1 MGATRARQA
10 SLAAGALVVLGA
22 AAIALIQALLSDY
35 LVTLASIVLVYVMLS
50 VSLQV
55 TNGLTGLFSLGHPA
69 FMTIGAYVAAILTYP
84 TQRKG
89 FMMPDLPAWLAG
101 QQWDLLPAL
110 LAGAV
115 AATLAAGI
123 VGACVLRLKGH
134 YLAVATLGLI
144 IIVRVVI
151 NNQDGYTRGGLGLS
165 GVARLTDLWW
175 VYAWTVLAVYV
186 AWRIK
191 HASLGRAMLAIRE
204 NEMAARCMGID
215 VFRTRLLAFAL
226 GAFFAGIAGGL
237 MVHLVSVITPGS
249 YGIPLAFNLV
259 VMVVIGG
266 TGSITGAIVAAVAI
280 SLLAEALKPLE
291 ETLELYGLSQV
302 LIALGLILVL
312 RLRPQGLFGSADPA
326 VLLRLRSAPQAASSS

>member
-1 MGATRARQA
+1 VRAPVRHDW
-10 SLAAGALVVLGA
+10 LAGAALVAVGA
-22 AAIALIQALLSDY
+22 VAVAGVQALLSYY
-35 LVTLASIVLVYVMLS
+35 LVTVVSIVLISVMLT

-84 TQRKG
+84 AQRKG
-89 FMMPDLPAWLAG
+89 FMMPDLPAWLAT
-101 QQWDLLPAL
+101 QQWDLLPAML
-110 LAGAV
+110 VGAG
-115 AATLAAGI
+115 AATLSALI
-123 VGACVLRLKGH
+123 VGFCVLRLKGH

-151 NNQDGYTRGGLGLS
+151 NNLDGYTRGGLGLS

-175 VYAWTVLAVYV
+175 VYGWTVLAVYV
-186 AWRIK
+186 AWRLK

-215 VFRTRLLAFAL
+215 VFRTRLLAFVL

-249 YGIPLAFNLV
+249 YGIALAFNLV

-266 TGSITGAIVAAVAI
+266 TGSITGGILAAVAI
-280 SLLAEALKPLE
+280 SLLGEALKPFE
-291 ETLELYGLSQV
+291 ETVELYGLSQV
-302 LIALGLILVL
+302 LIALGLIVML
-312 RLRPQGLFGSADPA
+312 RLRPQGLFGSAEPA
-326 VLLRLRSAPQAASSS
+326 FLLGGVRRAPQAAT

>member
-1 MGATRARQA
+1 VTIRRGW
-10 SLAAGALVVLGA
+10 LAGGALVALGA
-22 AAIALIQALLSDY
+22 VAVAMIEALLSDY
-35 LVTLASIVLVYVMLS
+35 LVTLACIALIYVMLT

-89 FMMPDLPAWLAG
+89 FMMPELPAWLAS
-101 QQWDLLPAL
+101 QQWDLLPAML
-110 LAGAV
+110 VGAV
-115 AATLAAGI
+115 AATLSAAI

-204 NEMAARCMGID
+204 NEMAARSMGID
-215 VFRTRLLAFAL
+215 VFGTRLLAFVL
-226 GAFFAGIAGGL
+226 GAFFAGLAGGL

-266 TGSITGAIVAAVAI
+266 TGSIAGGIVAAVAI
-280 SLLAEALKPLE
+280 SLLGEALKPFE

-302 LIALGLILVL
+302 LIALGLILML
-312 RLRPQGLFGSADPA
+312 RLRPQGLFGSGEPA
-326 VLLRLRSAPQAASSS
+326 LLAGAARRAPQAAV

>member
-1 MGATRARQA
+1 VSAPARAWLSGAGLIILGAVA
-10 SLAAGALVVLGA
+10 VALVQG
-22 AAIALIQALLSDY
+22 LLSDY
-35 LVTLASIVLVYVMLS
+35 LVTLACIALIYVMLA

-84 TQRKG
+84 TRRKG
-89 FMMPDLPAWLAG
+89 FMMPELPGWLAM
-101 QQWDLLPAL
+101 QQWDLLPAML
-110 LAGAV
+110 LGAL
-115 AATLAAGI
+115 AATLLALI
-123 VGACVLRLKGH
+123 VGASVLRLKGH

-175 VYAWTVLAVYV
+175 VYVWTVLAVYV

-215 VFRTRLLAFAL
+215 AFRTRLLAFAI
-226 GAFFAGIAGGL
+226 GAFFAGIAGAL

-259 VMVVIGG
+259 VIVVIGG
-266 TGSITGAIVAAVAI
+266 TGSIAGAIVAAIAI
-280 SLLAEALKPLE
+280 SLLGEALKPLE

-302 LIALGLILVL
+302 LIALGLIAIL
-312 RLRPQGLFGSADPA
+312 RLRPQGLFGSAEPA
-326 VLLRLRSAPQAASSS
+326 LSLWRTPEASSSS

>member
-1 MGATRARQA
+1 VRAPAGQDWR
-10 SLAAGALVVLGA
+10 AGAALLVHGA

-35 LVTLASIVLVYVMLS
+35 LVTLASIVLIYVMLA

-84 TQRKG
+84 AQRKG
-89 FMMPDLPAWLAG
+89 FMMPELPAWLAT
-101 QQWDLLPAL
+101 QQWELLPAML
-110 LAGAV
+110 VGAAV
-115 AATLAAGI
+115 ATLSAAL
-123 VGACVLRLKGH
+123 VGASVLRLKGH

-144 IIVRVVI
+144 VIVRVVI
-151 NNQDGYTRGGLGLS
+151 NNLDGYTRGGLGLS

-175 VYAWTVLAVYV
+175 VYAWTVASVYV

-215 VFRTRLLAFAL
+215 AFRTRLLAFVL
-226 GAFFAGIAGGL
+226 GAFFAGIAGAL

-266 TGSITGAIVAAVAI
+266 TGSIAGAIIAAVAI
-280 SLLAEALKPLE
+280 SLLGEALKPFE
-291 ETLELYGLSQV
+291 ERLELYGLSQV

-312 RLRPQGLFGSADPA
+312 RLRPQGLFGSGEPA
-326 VLLRLRSAPQAASSS
+326 LLLRLRTTPQAARSS

>member
-1 MGATRARQA
+1 VRMPAGQQW
-10 SLAAGALVVLGA
+10 LAGSALVALGA
-22 AAIALIQALLSDY
+22 VAVALVQALLSDY
-35 LVTLASIVLVYVMLS
+35 LVTLACIALIYVTLT
-50 VSLQV
+50 VSLQI

-89 FMMPDLPAWLAG
+89 FMMPDLPAWLAT
-101 QQWDLLPAL
+101 QQWDLLPAML
-110 LAGAV
+110 VGAV
-115 AATLAAGI
+115 AATLSAMI
-123 VGACVLRLKGH
+123 VGVCVLRLKGH

-144 IIVRVVI
+144 VIVRVVI
-151 NNQDGYTRGGLGLS
+151 NNLDGYTRGGLGLS

-175 VYAWTVLAVYV
+175 VYTWTVLAVYV

-204 NEMAARCMGID
+204 NEIAARCMGID
-215 VFRTRLLAFAL
+215 VFRTRLLAFVL
-226 GAFFAGIAGGL
+226 GAFFAGIAGAL

-266 TGSITGAIVAAVAI
+266 TGSIVGGIIAAVAI
-280 SLLAEALKPLE
+280 SLLGEALKPFE
-291 ETLELYGLSQV
+291 ERLELYGLSQV
-302 LIALGLILVL
+302 LIALGLILML
-312 RLRPQGLFGSADPA
+312 RLRPQGLFGSGEPA
-326 VLLRLRSAPQAASSS
+326 LLASAERRAPQAAA

>member
-1 MGATRARQA
+1 MIGATRARQA
-10 SLAAGALVVLGA
+10 ALAAGALVLLGA

-115 AATLAAGI
+115 AATLAAGF

-191 HASLGRAMLAIRE
+191 HASLGRAMLALRE

-215 VFRTRLLAFAL
+215 VFRMRLLAFVI

-266 TGSITGAIVAAVAI
+266 TGSITGAITAAIAI
-280 SLLAEALKPLE
+280 SLLGEALKPLE

-302 LIALGLILVL
+302 LIALGLIVVL
-312 RLRPQGLFGSADPA
+312 RLRPQGLFGSSEPG
-326 VLLRLRSAPQAASSS
+326 LLRAAPQAAT

>member
-1 MGATRARQA
+1 MTGATRAPQA
-10 SLAAGALVVLGA
+10 ALAGGALVLLGA

-35 LVTLASIVLVYVMLS
+35 LATLASIVLVYVMLA

-89 FMMPDLPAWLAG
+89 FMMPDLPTWLAG

-115 AATLAAGI
+115 VATLAAGI

-175 VYAWTVLAVYV
+175 VYAWTVLAIYV

-215 VFRTRLLAFAL
+215 VFRTRLLAFVI

-266 TGSITGAIVAAVAI
+266 TGSIAGATLAAIAI
-280 SLLAEALKPLE
+280 SLLGEALKPLE

-302 LIALGLILVL
+302 LIALGLIVVL
-312 RLRPQGLFGSADPA
+312 RLRPQGLFGSSEPG
-326 VLLRLRSAPQAASSS
+326 LLRAAPRPAT

>member
-1 MGATRARQA
+1 VTAPTAARQ
-10 SLAAGALVVLGA
+10 SWLAGEALVVLGA
-22 AAIALIQALLSDY
+22 AVVALVQALLSSY
-35 LVTLASIVLVYVMLS
+35 LVTLASIALIYVMLA

-84 TQRKG
+84 AQRKG
-89 FMMPDLPAWLAG
+89 FMMPELPAWLAT
-101 QQWDLLPAL
+101 QQWDLLPAM
-110 LAGAV
+110 LAGAL
-115 AATLAAGI
+115 AATLSAVI
-123 VGACVLRLKGH
+123 IGASVLRLKGH

-151 NNQDGYTRGGLGLS
+151 NNLDGYTRGGLGLS
-165 GVARLTDLWW
+165 GVARVTDLWW
-175 VYAWTVLAVYV
+175 VYAWTVLAIYV

-191 HASLGRAMLAIRE
+191 QASLGRAMLAIRE

-215 VFRTRLLAFAL
+215 VFRTRLLAFVI
-226 GAFFAGIAGGL
+226 GAFFAGIAGAL

-259 VMVVIGG
+259 VIVVIGG

-280 SLLAEALKPLE
+280 SLLGEALKPVE
-291 ETLELYGLSQV
+291 EALELYGLSQV
-302 LIALGLILVL
+302 LIALGLIVIL
-312 RLRPQGLFGSADPA
+312 RLRPQGLFGSAEPA
-326 VLLRLRSAPQAASSS
+326 LLRLRHAPKGAT

>member
-1 MGATRARQA
+1 MTAPTAARQ
-10 SLAAGALVVLGA
+10 SWLAGGALVVLGA
-22 AAIALIQALLSDY
+22 AVVALVQALLSSY
-35 LVTLASIVLVYVMLS
+35 LVTLASIALIYVMLA

-84 TQRKG
+84 AQRKG
-89 FMMPDLPAWLAG
+89 FMMPELPAWLAT
-101 QQWDLLPAL
+101 QQWDLLPAM
-110 LAGAV
+110 LAGAL
-115 AATLAAGI
+115 AATLSAVI
-123 VGACVLRLKGH
+123 IGASVLRLKGH

-151 NNQDGYTRGGLGLS
+151 NNLDGYTRGGLGLS
-165 GVARLTDLWW
+165 GVARVTDLWW
-175 VYAWTVLAVYV
+175 VYAWTVLAIYV

-191 HASLGRAMLAIRE
+191 QASLGRAMLAIRE

-215 VFRTRLLAFAL
+215 VFRTRLLAFVI
-226 GAFFAGIAGGL
+226 GAFFAGIAGAL

-259 VMVVIGG
+259 VIVVIGG

-280 SLLAEALKPLE
+280 SLLGEALKPVE
-291 ETLELYGLSQV
+291 EALELYGLSQV
-302 LIALGLILVL
+302 LIALGLIVIL
-312 RLRPQGLFGSADPA
+312 RLRPQGLFGSAEPA
-326 VLLRLRSAPQAASSS
+326 LLRLRHAPKGET

>member
-1 MGATRARQA
+1 MRTTAGRDW
-10 SLAAGALVVLGA
+10 LAGGALVVIGA
-22 AAIALIQALLSDY
+22 AAVALVQALLSSY
-35 LVTLASIVLVYVMLS
+35 LVTLASLALIYVMLA
-50 VSLQV
+50 VSLQL

-84 TQRKG
+84 AQRKG
-89 FMMPDLPAWLAG
+89 FMMPELPAWLAA
-101 QQWDLLPAL
+101 QQWGLLPAML
-110 LAGAV
+110 VGAV
-115 AATLAAGI
+115 AATLSAVI
-123 VGACVLRLKGH
+123 VGVSVLRLKGH

-144 IIVRVVI
+144 VIVRVVI
-151 NNQDGYTRGGLGLS
+151 NNLDGYTRGGLGLS
-165 GVARLTDLWW
+165 GVARLTSLWW

-215 VFRTRLLAFAL
+215 VFRARLLAFVL

-312 RLRPQGLFGSADPA
+312 RLRPQGLFGSAEPA
-326 VLLRLRSAPQAASSS
+326 FLLRLRSSPQASISA

>member
-1 MGATRARQA
+1 MTIRRGW
-10 SLAAGALVVLGA
+10 LAGAAFGALGA
-22 AAIALIQALLSDY
+22 VAVALIEALLSDY
-35 LVTLASIVLVYVMLS
+35 LVTLACIALIYVMLT

-89 FMMPDLPAWLAG
+89 FMMPELPAWLAG
-101 QQWDLLPAL
+101 QQWDLLPAML
-110 LAGAV
+110 VGAV
-115 AATLAAGI
+115 AATLSAVV

-151 NNQDGYTRGGLGLS
+151 NNLDGYTRGGLGLS

-204 NEMAARCMGID
+204 NEMAARSMGID
-215 VFRTRLLAFAL
+215 VFRTRLLAFVL
-226 GAFFAGIAGGL
+226 GAFFAGLAGGL

-266 TGSITGAIVAAVAI
+266 TGSIAGGVVAAIAI
-280 SLLAEALKPLE
+280 SLLGEALKPLE

-302 LIALGLILVL
+302 LIAFGLIVML
-312 RLRPQGLFGSADPA
+312 RLRPQGLFGSGEPG
-326 VLLRLRSAPQAASSS
+326 LPLYQRSAPRATI

>member
-1 MGATRARQA
+1 VIGATRARQDA
-10 SLAAGALVVLGA
+10 LAGGALVLLGA

-84 TQRKG
+84 AQRKG

-101 QQWDLLPAL
+101 QQWGLLPAL
-110 LAGAV
+110 LAGAS

-215 VFRTRLLAFAL
+215 VFRTRLLAFVI

-266 TGSITGAIVAAVAI
+266 TGSITGAITAAIAI
-280 SLLAEALKPLE
+280 SLLGEALKPVE

-302 LIALGLILVL
+302 LIALGLIVVL
-312 RLRPQGLFGSADPA
+312 RLRPQGLFGSAEPGLLRAAPPA
-326 VLLRLRSAPQAASSS
+326 VT

>member
-1 MGATRARQA
+1 
-10 SLAAGALVVLGA
+10 
-22 AAIALIQALLSDY
+22 
-35 LVTLASIVLVYVMLS
+35 

-89 FMMPDLPAWLAG
+89 FMRPDLPAWLAG

-215 VFRTRLLAFAL
+215 VFRMRLLAFVI

-266 TGSITGAIVAAVAI
+266 TGSITGAIVAAVTI
-280 SLLAEALKPLE
+280 SLLGEALKPIE

-302 LIALGLILVL
+302 LIALGLIVVL
-312 RLRPQGLFGSADPA
+312 RLRPQGLFGSSEPG
-326 VLLRLRSAPQAASSS
+326 LLRATPRAAT

>member
-1 MGATRARQA
+1 VTAPTAARQ
-10 SLAAGALVVLGA
+10 SWLAGGALVVLGA
-22 AAIALIQALLSDY
+22 AVVALVQALLSSY
-35 LVTLASIVLVYVMLS
+35 LVTLASIALIYVMLA

-84 TQRKG
+84 AQRKG
-89 FMMPDLPAWLAG
+89 FMMPELPAWLAT
-101 QQWDLLPAL
+101 QQWHLLPAM
-110 LAGAV
+110 LAGAL
-115 AATLAAGI
+115 AATLSAVI
-123 VGACVLRLKGH
+123 IGASVLRLKGH

-151 NNQDGYTRGGLGLS
+151 NNLDGYTRGGLGLS
-165 GVARLTDLWW
+165 GVARVTDLWW
-175 VYAWTVLAVYV
+175 VYAWTVLAIYV

-191 HASLGRAMLAIRE
+191 QASLGRAMLAIRE

-215 VFRTRLLAFAL
+215 VFRTRLLAFVI
-226 GAFFAGIAGGL
+226 GAFFAGIAGAL

-259 VMVVIGG
+259 VIVVIGG

-280 SLLAEALKPLE
+280 SLLGEALKPVE
-291 ETLELYGLSQV
+291 EALELYGLSQV
-302 LIALGLILVL
+302 LIALGLIVIL
-312 RLRPQGLFGSADPA
+312 RLRPQGLFGSAEPA
-326 VLLRLRSAPQAASSS
+326 LLRLRHAPKGAT

>member
-1 MGATRARQA
+1 VRTPVRQDWLAGGA
-10 SLAAGALVVLGA
+10 LAALGA
-22 AAIALIQALLSDY
+22 VAVAIVHALLSDY
-35 LVTLASIVLVYVMLS
+35 LVTLASIVLIYVMLT

-84 TQRKG
+84 AQRKD
-89 FMMPDLPAWLAG
+89 FMMPNLPEWLAT
-101 QQWDLLPAL
+101 QQWDLLPAML
-110 LAGAV
+110 VGAAV
-115 AATLAAGI
+115 ATLSAVI
-123 VGACVLRLKGH
+123 VGVSVLRLKGH

-144 IIVRVVI
+144 VIVRVVI
-151 NNQDGYTRGGLGLS
+151 NNLDGYTRGGLGLS

-204 NEMAARCMGID
+204 NERAARCMGID
-215 VFRTRLLAFAL
+215 VFRTRLLAFVL
-226 GAFFAGIAGGL
+226 GAAFAGIAGGL

-266 TGSITGAIVAAVAI
+266 TGSITGGIVAAVTI
-280 SLLAEALKPLE
+280 SLLGEALKPFE

-302 LIALGLILVL
+302 LIALGLILML
-312 RLRPQGLFGSADPA
+312 RLRPQGLFGSGEPGFLLSA
-326 VLLRLRSAPQAASSS
+326 VRRAPQAVT

>member
-1 MGATRARQA
+1 MRPSGRHEW
-10 SLAAGALVVLGA
+10 LAGGALVALGA
-22 AAIALIQALLSDY
+22 VAVVIVQALLSDY
-35 LVTLASIVLVYVMLS
+35 LVTLACIVLIYVMLT

-89 FMMPDLPAWLAG
+89 FMMPDLPAWLAT
-101 QQWDLLPAL
+101 QQWDMLPAML
-110 LAGAV
+110 VG
-115 AATLAAGI
+115 AATATLSAVI
-123 VGACVLRLKGH
+123 VGFSVLRLKGH

-151 NNQDGYTRGGLGLS
+151 NNLDGYTRGGLGLS
-165 GVARLTDLWW
+165 GVPRLTDLWW

-215 VFRTRLLAFAL
+215 VFRTRLLAFVL

-237 MVHLVSVITPGS
+237 MVHLVSVVTPGS

-266 TGSITGAIVAAVAI
+266 TGSITGGILAAVAI
-280 SLLAEALKPLE
+280 SLLGEALKPFE

-302 LIALGLILVL
+302 LIAVGLILML
-312 RLRPQGLFGSADPA
+312 RLRPQGLFGSAEPA
-326 VLLRLRSAPQAASSS
+326 LLLGSVRRGAQAAS

>member
-1 MGATRARQA
+1 VRMPAGQQW
-10 SLAAGALVVLGA
+10 LAGSALVALGA
-22 AAIALIQALLSDY
+22 VAVALVQALLSDY
-35 LVTLASIVLVYVMLS
+35 LVTLACIALIYVTLT
-50 VSLQV
+50 VSLQI

-89 FMMPDLPAWLAG
+89 FMMPDLPAWLAT
-101 QQWDLLPAL
+101 QQWDLLPAML
-110 LAGAV
+110 VGAV
-115 AATLAAGI
+115 AATLSAVI
-123 VGACVLRLKGH
+123 VGVCVLRLKGH

-144 IIVRVVI
+144 VIVRVVI
-151 NNQDGYTRGGLGLS
+151 NNLDGYTRGGLGLS

-175 VYAWTVLAVYV
+175 VYTWTVLAVYV

-204 NEMAARCMGID
+204 NEIAARCMGID
-215 VFRTRLLAFAL
+215 VFRTRLLAFVL
-226 GAFFAGIAGGL
+226 GAFFAGIAGAL

-266 TGSITGAIVAAVAI
+266 TGSIVGGIIAAVAI
-280 SLLAEALKPLE
+280 SLLGEALKSFE

-302 LIALGLILVL
+302 LIALGLIVML
-312 RLRPQGLFGSADPA
+312 RLRPQGLFGSGEPA
-326 VLLRLRSAPQAASSS
+326 LLVSAERRAPQPAA

>member
-1 MGATRARQA
+1 MRALRHDW
-10 SLAAGALVVLGA
+10 LAGVALVALGA
-22 AAIALIQALLSDY
+22 VAVAIVQALLSDY
-35 LVTLASIVLVYVMLS
+35 LVTLICIVLIYVMLT

-84 TQRKG
+84 AQRKG
-89 FMMPDLPAWLAG
+89 FMMPDLPASLAT
-101 QQWDLLPAL
+101 QQWQLLPAIL
-110 LAGAV
+110 VGA
-115 AATLAAGI
+115 AAAALSAAI
-123 VGACVLRLKGH
+123 VGFCVLRLKGH

-151 NNQDGYTRGGLGLS
+151 NNLDGYTRGGLGLS
-165 GVARLTDLWW
+165 GVARLSDLWW
-175 VYAWTVLAVYV
+175 VYGWTVLAVYV

-215 VFRTRLLAFAL
+215 VFRTRLLAFVL
-226 GAFFAGIAGGL
+226 GAFFAGIAGCL

-266 TGSITGAIVAAVAI
+266 TGSITGGIVAAVVI
-280 SLLAEALKPLE
+280 SLLGEALKPFE
-291 ETLELYGLSQV
+291 ERLELYGLSQV
-302 LIALGLILVL
+302 LIALGLIVML
-312 RLRPQGLFGSADPA
+312 RLRPQGLFGSGEPA
-326 VLLRLRSAPQAASSS
+326 FLLGGVRRAPQAAT

>member
-1 MGATRARQA
+1 VTGTTRARPA
-10 SLAAGALVVLGA
+10 ALAGGALLLLGA
-22 AAIALIQALLSDY
+22 AAVALIQALLSDY
-35 LVTLASIVLVYVMLS
+35 LATLASIVLVYVLLS

-84 TQRKG
+84 AQRKG

-175 VYAWTVLAVYV
+175 VYAWTVLAIYV

-215 VFRTRLLAFAL
+215 VFRMRLLAFVL

-280 SLLAEALKPLE
+280 SLLGEALKPIE

-302 LIALGLILVL
+302 LIALGLIVVL
-312 RLRPQGLFGSADPA
+312 RLRPQGLFGSSEPG
-326 VLLRLRSAPQAASSS
+326 LLGAAPRAAT

>member
-1 MGATRARQA
+1 MTAPTAARQ
-10 SLAAGALVVLGA
+10 SWLAGGALVVLGA
-22 AAIALIQALLSDY
+22 AVVALVQALLSSY
-35 LVTLASIVLVYVMLS
+35 LVTLASIALIYVMLA

-84 TQRKG
+84 AQRKG
-89 FMMPDLPAWLAG
+89 FMMPELPAWLAT
-101 QQWDLLPAL
+101 QQWDLLPAM
-110 LAGAV
+110 LAGAL
-115 AATLAAGI
+115 AATLSAVI
-123 VGACVLRLKGH
+123 IGASVLRLKGH

-151 NNQDGYTRGGLGLS
+151 NNLDGYTRGGLGLS
-165 GVARLTDLWW
+165 GVARVTDLWW
-175 VYAWTVLAVYV
+175 VYAWTVLAIYV

-191 HASLGRAMLAIRE
+191 QASLGRAMLAIRE

-215 VFRTRLLAFAL
+215 VFRTRLLAFVI
-226 GAFFAGIAGGL
+226 GAFFAGIAGAL

-259 VMVVIGG
+259 VIVVIGG

-280 SLLAEALKPLE
+280 SLLGEALKPVE
-291 ETLELYGLSQV
+291 EALELYGLSQV
-302 LIALGLILVL
+302 LIALGLIVIL
-312 RLRPQGLFGSADPA
+312 RLRPQGLFGSAEPA
-326 VLLRLRSAPQAASSS
+326 LLRLRHAPKGAT

>member
-1 MGATRARQA
+1 VRTPARHGW
-10 SLAAGALVVLGA
+10 LAGGALVALGA
-22 AAIALIQALLSDY
+22 VAVAIVEALLSDY
-35 LVTLASIVLVYVMLS
+35 LVTLACIVLIYVMLT

-84 TQRKG
+84 AQRKG
-89 FMMPDLPAWLAG
+89 FMMPDLPAWLAT
-101 QQWDLLPAL
+101 QQWALLPAML
-110 LAGAV
+110 VGAA
-115 AATLAAGI
+115 AATLSAVI
-123 VGACVLRLKGH
+123 VGFCVLRLKGH

-151 NNQDGYTRGGLGLS
+151 NNLDGYTRGGLGLS
-165 GVARLTDLWW
+165 GVARLSGLWW

-215 VFRTRLLAFAL
+215 VFRTRLLAFVL

-266 TGSITGAIVAAVAI
+266 TGSITGGIVAAVAI
-280 SLLAEALKPLE
+280 SLLGEALKPFE

-312 RLRPQGLFGSADPA
+312 RLRPQGLFGSAEPA
-326 VLLRLRSAPQAASSS
+326 FLGAVWRAPQAAT

>member
-1 MGATRARQA
+1 VRAPVRHDW
-10 SLAAGALVVLGA
+10 LAGAALVAVGA
-22 AAIALIQALLSDY
+22 VAVAGVQALLSYY
-35 LVTLASIVLVYVMLS
+35 LVTVVSIVLIYVMLT

-84 TQRKG
+84 AQRKG
-89 FMMPDLPAWLAG
+89 FMMPDLPAWLAT
-101 QQWDLLPAL
+101 QQWDLLPAML
-110 LAGAV
+110 VGAG
-115 AATLAAGI
+115 AATLSALI
-123 VGACVLRLKGH
+123 VGFCVLRLKGH

-151 NNQDGYTRGGLGLS
+151 NNLDGYTRGGLGLS

-175 VYAWTVLAVYV
+175 VYGWTVLAVYV
-186 AWRIK
+186 AWRLK

-215 VFRTRLLAFAL
+215 VFRTRLLAFVL

-266 TGSITGAIVAAVAI
+266 TGSITGGILAAVAI
-280 SLLAEALKPLE
+280 SLLGEALKPFE
-291 ETLELYGLSQV
+291 ETVELYGLSQV
-302 LIALGLILVL
+302 LIALGLIVML
-312 RLRPQGLFGSADPA
+312 RLRPQGLFGSAEPA
-326 VLLRLRSAPQAASSS
+326 FLLGGVRRAPQAAT

>member
-1 MGATRARQA
+1 VSGATRARQA
-10 SLAAGALVVLGA
+10 ALAGGALVLLGA

-35 LVTLASIVLVYVMLS
+35 LVILASIVLVYVMLS

-215 VFRTRLLAFAL
+215 VFRTRLLAFVI

-280 SLLAEALKPLE
+280 SLLGEALKPIE

-302 LIALGLILVL
+302 LIALGLIVVL
-312 RLRPQGLFGSADPA
+312 RLRPQGLFGSSEPG
-326 VLLRLRSAPQAASSS
+326 LLRATPRAAT

>member
-1 MGATRARQA
+1 MSTVRHDW
-10 SLAAGALVVLGA
+10 LAGGALVALGA
-22 AAIALIQALLSDY
+22 VAVAMVEALLSDY
-35 LVTLASIVLVYVMLS
+35 LVTLACIVLVYVMLT

-84 TQRKG
+84 TQRKD
-89 FMMPDLPAWLAG
+89 FMMPDLPASLAT
-101 QQWDLLPAL
+101 QQWELLPAML
-110 LAGAV
+110 VGAA
-115 AATLAAGI
+115 AATLSAVI
-123 VGACVLRLKGH
+123 VGFSVLRLKGH

-151 NNQDGYTRGGLGLS
+151 NNLDGYTRGGLGLS

-175 VYAWTVLAVYV
+175 VYGWTVLAVYV

-191 HASLGRAMLAIRE
+191 YASLGRAMLAIRE

-215 VFRTRLLAFAL
+215 VFRIRLLAFVL

-266 TGSITGAIVAAVAI
+266 TGSITGGIVAAVAI
-280 SLLAEALKPLE
+280 SLLGEALKPFE

-302 LIALGLILVL
+302 LIALCLILML
-312 RLRPQGLFGSADPA
+312 RLRPQGLFGSGEATY
-326 VLLRLRSAPQAASSS
+326 LLGRARRAPQAAT

>member
-1 MGATRARQA
+1 MRTVRHDWLVGA
-10 SLAAGALVVLGA
+10 ALVALGA
-22 AAIALIQALLSDY
+22 VAVALVQALLSDY
-35 LVTLASIVLVYVMLS
+35 LVTLACVALIYVMLT

-89 FMMPDLPAWLAG
+89 FMMPDLPAWLAT
-101 QQWDLLPAL
+101 QQWDLLPAML
-110 LAGAV
+110 VGAA
-115 AATLAAGI
+115 AATLSAVI
-123 VGACVLRLKGH
+123 VGFSVLRLKGH

-151 NNQDGYTRGGLGLS
+151 NNLDGYTRGGLGLS
-165 GVARLTDLWW
+165 GVARLTELWW

-191 HASLGRAMLAIRE
+191 HASLGRAMLAVRE

-215 VFRTRLLAFAL
+215 VFRMRLLAFVL

-249 YGIPLAFNLV
+249 YGIPLAFNLA

-266 TGSITGAIVAAVAI
+266 TGSITGGIVAAIAI
-280 SLLAEALKPLE
+280 SLLGEALKPFE
-291 ETLELYGLSQV
+291 EKLELYGLSQV
-302 LIALGLILVL
+302 LIAVGLIVML
-312 RLRPQGLFGSADPA
+312 RLRPQGLFGSAEPVFLFGSFRRA
-326 VLLRLRSAPQAASSS
+326 RQTAT

>member
-1 MGATRARQA
+1 MRALRHDW
-10 SLAAGALVVLGA
+10 LAGVALVALGA
-22 AAIALIQALLSDY
+22 VAVAIVQALLSDY
-35 LVTLASIVLVYVMLS
+35 LVTLICIVLIYVMLT

-84 TQRKG
+84 AQRKG
-89 FMMPDLPAWLAG
+89 FMMPDLPASLAT
-101 QQWDLLPAL
+101 QQWQLLPAML
-110 LAGAV
+110 VGAA
-115 AATLAAGI
+115 AATLSAAI
-123 VGACVLRLKGH
+123 VGFCVLRLKGH

-151 NNQDGYTRGGLGLS
+151 NNLDGYTRGGLGLS
-165 GVARLTDLWW
+165 GVARLSDLWW
-175 VYAWTVLAVYV
+175 VYGWTVLAVYV

-215 VFRTRLLAFAL
+215 VFRTRLLAFVL
-226 GAFFAGIAGGL
+226 GAFFAGIAGCL

-266 TGSITGAIVAAVAI
+266 TGSITGGIVAAVVI
-280 SLLAEALKPLE
+280 SLLGEALKPFE
-291 ETLELYGLSQV
+291 ERLELYGLSQV
-302 LIALGLILVL
+302 LIALGLIVML
-312 RLRPQGLFGSADPA
+312 RLRPQGLFGSAEPA
-326 VLLRLRSAPQAASSS
+326 FLLGGVRRAPQAAT

>member
-1 MGATRARQA
+1 VRHDWLVGA
-10 SLAAGALVVLGA
+10 ALVALGA
-22 AAIALIQALLSDY
+22 VAVALVQALLSDY
-35 LVTLASIVLVYVMLS
+35 LVTLACVALIYVMLT

-89 FMMPDLPAWLAG
+89 FMMPDLPAWLAT
-101 QQWDLLPAL
+101 QQWDLLPAML
-110 LAGAV
+110 VGAA
-115 AATLAAGI
+115 AATLSAVI
-123 VGACVLRLKGH
+123 VGFSVLRLKGH

-151 NNQDGYTRGGLGLS
+151 NNLDGYTRGGLGLS
-165 GVARLTDLWW
+165 GVARLTELWW

-191 HASLGRAMLAIRE
+191 HASLGRAMLAVRE

-215 VFRTRLLAFAL
+215 VFRMRLLAFVL

-266 TGSITGAIVAAVAI
+266 TGSITGGIVAAIAI
-280 SLLAEALKPLE
+280 SLLGEALKPFE
-291 ETLELYGLSQV
+291 EKLELYGLSQV
-302 LIALGLILVL
+302 LIAVGLIVML
-312 RLRPQGLFGSADPA
+312 RLRPQGLFGSAEPVFLFGSFRRA
-326 VLLRLRSAPQAASSS
+326 RQTAT

>member
-1 MGATRARQA
+1 
-10 SLAAGALVVLGA
+10 
-22 AAIALIQALLSDY
+22 
-35 LVTLASIVLVYVMLS
+35 
-50 VSLQV
+50 
-55 TNGLTGLFSLGHPA
+55 
-69 FMTIGAYVAAILTYP
+69 MTIGAYVAAILTYP
-84 TQRKG
+84 AQRKG
-89 FMMPDLPAWLAG
+89 FMMPDLPAWLAT

-110 LAGAV
+110 LAGA
-115 AATLAAGI
+115 ARPRCRPL
-123 VGACVLRLKGH
+123 VGASVLRLKGH

-144 IIVRVVI
+144 VIVRVVI
-151 NNQDGYTRGGLGLS
+151 NNLDGYTRGGLGLS
-165 GVARLTDLWW
+165 GVARLTGVWW

-215 VFRTRLLAFAL
+215 AFRTRLLAFVL

-266 TGSITGAIVAAVAI
+266 TGSVTGAVIAAVAI
-280 SLLAEALKPLE
+280 SLLGEALKPVE

-302 LIALGLILVL
+302 MIALGLILVL
-312 RLRPQGLFGSADPA
+312 RLRPQGLFGSGEPRPA
-326 VLLRLRSAPQAASSS
+326 PAPSARAAT